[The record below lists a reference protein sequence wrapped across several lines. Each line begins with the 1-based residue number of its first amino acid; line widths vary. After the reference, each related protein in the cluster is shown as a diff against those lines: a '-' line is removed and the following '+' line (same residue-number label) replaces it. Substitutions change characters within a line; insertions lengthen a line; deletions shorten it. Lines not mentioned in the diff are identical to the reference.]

1 MSGQSIAPIFL
12 RLALGATFL
21 WAGFGKLLETMPVK
35 GERAAILANL
45 GAIPLPATAT
55 SPGTPVLPP
64 PPPQVIPVEPTENG
78 DPSTDQPTEPDEA
91 VVTEP
96 GSGTSKPVVVKPNP
110 ATDQSVANPA
120 PTVRVATAADF
131 PDEIRVRRVFGL
143 ALLIHGATN
152 PGTTESGTTKVA
164 LWPAKLGTGHWPVVF
179 AWAAAIT
186 EIVAGLFVLVG
197 LLTRMSALSLA
208 FCMVV
213 AIWLTEVGPALQSGD
228 TFLGFL
234 PNYKAFGSDAAGNP
248 LFARLFWQFS
258 LLCIGLALTFSGP
271 GWLSFDR
278 ALFPPR
284 LARERGEPNPD

>member
-1 MSGQSIAPIFL
+1 MAGQSIAPIFL

-45 GAIPLPATAT
+45 GALDIPASASTPAPIPAPAQAEDKKLT
-55 SPGTPVLPP
+55 SPDQPRETDADP
-64 PPPQVIPVEPTENG
+64 
-78 DPSTDQPTEPDEA
+78 DAPSTTPGAEPKA
-91 VVTEP
+91 
-96 GSGTSKPVVVKPNP
+96 SKPEVVKPSP
-110 ATDQSVANPA
+110 AADKA
-120 PTVRVATAADF
+120 PTPAASGPVATAADF
-131 PDEIRVRRVFGL
+131 PDEIRVRRVYGL
-143 ALLIHGATN
+143 ALLIHSATN
-152 PGTTESGTTKVA
+152 PGTTESGNEKMP
-164 LWPAKLGTGHWPVVF
+164 LWPAKVGTGHWPLTF

-197 LLTRMSALSLA
+197 LLTRISALSLA
-208 FCMVV
+208 FCMIV
-213 AIWLTEVGPALQSGD
+213 AIWLTEIGPAVQAGD

-248 LFARLFWQFS
+248 LFARLFWQTS

-284 LARERGEPNPD
+284 LDRDRGEPHAD